1 MWGYGVK
8 GGIAF
13 LLRALFSGYL
23 LRYDNAR
30 VADFASAHHLSS
42 DPRSG

>member
-23 LRYDNAR
+23 LRYDKCAR
-30 VADFASAHHLSS
+30 GGTLLIYRQTLEVA
-42 DPRSG
+42 